1 MPSCAAAVPAAHTH
15 LGVQRGVADED
26 EGTGPAG
33 LDADLM
39 RVRWRS
45 SSWACRL
52 DHAGFGLRHL
62 DDPAAQA

>member
-33 LDADLM
+33 LDAELLAGA
-39 RVRWRS
+39 VAVLVWGLS
-45 SSWACRL
+45 FGSCRL
-52 DHAGFGLRHL
+52 RATA
-62 DDPAAQA
+62 P